1 MQFTEI
7 ISLLNFYALKTRVH
21 RLLLG
26 QSTERFKKGPSR
38 WCGSALTA
46 TTATGGIVPRKSEAA
61 PVEAMRGMI
70 RAVRI
75 IRPGEIPRSR
85 TLQGLRRRGGID
97 LSQNHLGLMVGQM
110 VPLKRY
116 TKV

>member
-21 RLLLG
+21 WLLLG

-38 WCGSALTA
+38 WCGPALTA
-46 TTATGGIVPRKSEAA
+46 TTATGGIPVPAAAIYQPMRQKHVPRKSEAA

-75 IRPGEIPRSR
+75 IRPGEI
-85 TLQGLRRRGGID
+85 RRE
-97 LSQNHLGLMVGQM
+97 H
-110 VPLKRY
+110 Y
-116 TKV
+116 KV